1 MAERNYDPFNGYQ
14 RNNNDQKPAGL
25 GKSLQSVDWNN
36 QKQKDGWVVFDAKAA
51 STAAMA
57 KKSTTAAPTGLPE
70 DQADAW
76 RKEHQITIYGED
88 CPPPMPDFKM
98 LTMLPPF
105 IQKKFSDRG
114 FTAPTIIQ
122 AQSWP
127 ILFQHRDFVGIAKT
141 GSGKTMAFVVPAIA
155 HIAVQPQLRPGDGPI
170 VVVLAPTR
178 ELAMQIEE
186 ETKKIIPTTMRCACI
201 YGGTPKGPQIQLLR
215 DGVHILIATPGRLI
229 DMLEI
234 KRTNLLRTTY
244 IVLDEADRMLDMGF
258 EPQVRGILSQ
268 IRPERQTIMFSATWP
283 KEIQSLAASFQRD
296 FVRIHVGSTEL
307 LANPDV
313 VQQFIHVP
321 EDEKFVEL
329 RKLMATHRDTR
340 VLVFCKT
347 KKTADFL
354 ERQLRNVG
362 FDIMAIHGDKEQ
374 RQREYILDRFRREK
388 KLTVVATD
396 VAARGLD
403 IKELEVVINY
413 DFPMQI
419 DDYVH
424 RIGRTG
430 RAGAKGEAFTFISK
444 TEDQISPAVL
454 QELLKIIS
462 KAGQPIPEFLTEWAN
477 GRQKYSAVKRPRND
491 FGRGAPQM
499 RYNHGNAPSFDPSS
513 GQRGNFL
520 GQQQA
525 PGATAAHFAA
535 AGGKPAATGGNNGY
549 TRFADSDDEDSRPAH
564 KGHRSE

>member
-1 MAERNYDPFNGYQ
+1 MAERNYNPFSGFGRSNEQ
-14 RNNNDQKPAGL
+14 QKPAGL
-25 GKSLQSVDWNN
+25 GKSLQAVDWNQ
-36 QKQKDGWVVFDAKAA
+36 QKSKEGWVVFDAKAA
-51 STAAMA
+51 TEAAAA
-57 KKSTTAAPTGLPE
+57 KKGATTELVGLPPAE
-70 DQADAW
+70 AEEW
-76 RKEHQITIYGED
+76 RKTHSITVFGTD
-88 CPPPMPDFKM
+88 CPSPMPDFKM

-105 IQKKFSDRG
+105 IQKKFADRG

-141 GSGKTMAFVVPAIA
+141 GSGKTMAFIVPAIA

-178 ELAMQIEE
+178 ELAQQIEE
-186 ETKKIIPTTMRCACI
+186 ETKKILPTTMRCACI
-201 YGGTPKGPQIQLLR
+201 YGGSPKGPQIQLLR
-215 DGVHILIATPGRLI
+215 DGVHILVATPGRLI

-234 KRTNLLRTTY
+234 KRTSLLRTTY
-244 IVLDEADRMLDMGF
+244 VVLDEADRMLDMGF
-258 EPQVRGILSQ
+258 EPQVRSIFGQ
-268 IRPERQTIMFSATWP
+268 VRPDRQTLMFSATWP
-283 KEIQSLAASFQRD
+283 KEIQAMAASFQKD
-296 FVRIHVGSTEL
+296 FIRINVGSTEL

-313 VQQFIHVP
+313 TQDFIHVS
-321 EDEKFVEL
+321 EDGKFVEL
-329 RKLMATHRDTR
+329 RKLMAQHRDTR

-374 RQREYILDRFRREK
+374 RQREYILDRFRRES
-388 KLTVVATD
+388 KLAVVATD

-403 IKELEVVINY
+403 IKQLEVVINY

-430 RAGAKGEAFTFISK
+430 RAGAKGSAYTFISK
-444 TEDQISPAVL
+444 TEDQITPAVL
-454 QELLKIIS
+454 TQLLSIIS
-462 KAGQPIPEFLTEWAN
+462 KAGQVVPEFLTEWAN
-477 GRQKYSAVKRPRND
+477 SRQKYSAVRRGRD
-491 FGRGAPQM
+491 GFGPARGAPPM
-499 RYNHGNAPSFDPSS
+499 RYNHSSAPSFDPAS

-525 PGATAAHFAA
+525 PGAASGHFGAQQQQQQQ
-535 AGGKPAATGGNNGY
+535 GGRAY
-549 TRFADSDDEDSRPAH
+549 TRFADSDDEDNRPAKH
-564 KGHRSE
+564 HRAEQ

>member
-1 MAERNYDPFNGYQ
+1 MAERNYDPFNGYT
-14 RNNNDQKPAGL
+14 RNNDQKPAGL
-25 GKSLQSVDWNN
+25 GKSLQTVDWNSAKN
-36 QKQKDGWVVFDAKAA
+36 KGDWVVFDAKAA
-51 STAAMA
+51 GQAAAA
-57 KKSTTAAPTGLPE
+57 KKAQSSTPTGLS
-70 DQADAW
+70 ADKCDEW
-76 RKEHQITIYGED
+76 RKSHSVTIFGDD
-88 CPPPMPDFKM
+88 CPAPMPEFSM

-105 IQKKFSDRG
+105 IQKKFADRG

-141 GSGKTMAFVVPAIA
+141 GSGKTMAFIVPAIA

-178 ELAMQIEE
+178 ELAQQIEE
-186 ETKKIIPTTMRCACI
+186 ETKKILPTTMRCACI
-201 YGGTPKGPQIQLLR
+201 YGGSPKGPQIQLLR
-215 DGVHILIATPGRLI
+215 DGVHILVATPGRLI

-234 KRTNLLRTTY
+234 KRTSLMRTTY
-244 IVLDEADRMLDMGF
+244 VVLDEADRMLDMGF
-258 EPQVRGILSQ
+258 EPQVRAILSQ
-268 IRPERQTIMFSATWP
+268 IRPERQTLMFSATWP
-283 KEIQSLAASFQRD
+283 KEIQALAASFQRE
-296 FVRIHVGSTEL
+296 FIRIHVGSTEL

-313 VQQFIHVP
+313 TQHFIHVP
-321 EDEKFVEL
+321 EEGKFVEL
-329 RKLMATHRDTR
+329 RKLMAQHRDTR

-374 RQREYILDRFRREK
+374 RQREYILDRFKRES

-403 IKELEVVINY
+403 IKQLEVVINY

-430 RAGAKGEAFTFISK
+430 RAGAKGASYTFISK

-477 GRQKYSAVKRPRND
+477 SRNKYSAVKRQRDGFGPRNS
-491 FGRGAPQM
+491 RAPTLH
-499 RYNHGNAPSFDPSS
+499 YNHGSAPSFDPAS
-513 GQRGNFL
+513 GQRSNFL
-520 GQQQA
+520 GQQQQA
-525 PGATAAHFAA
+525 GASASHF
-535 AGGKPAATGGNNGY
+535 GGGNTNVNKAY
-549 TRFADSDDEDSRPAH
+549 TRFDDSDDEGPVPTKQLRAEH
-564 KGHRSE
+564 